1 MTDTI
6 AIADAKANLSAVV
19 KTVQDKGATYI
30 LTVRGVPSAMITP
43 IPQQPP
49 KTLKAKGVLS
59 GLRPKA
65 GREEERESYR
75 EALEARY
82 ANVS

>member
-6 AIADAKANLSAVV
+6 AIADAKANLSSVV
-19 KTVQDKGATYI
+19 KTVQDKGTSYI

-49 KTLKAKGVLS
+49 KRLKAKGLLA

-65 GREEERESYR
+65 NREAEREAYR
-75 EALEARY
+75 EAVEARY
-82 ANVS
+82 ADVS

>member
-1 MTDTI
+1 MADTI
-6 AIADAKANLSAVV
+6 ALADAKTNLSAVV
-19 KTVQDKGATYI
+19 KTVQDTGATYI

-49 KTLKAKGVLS
+49 KTLKAKGMLA
-59 GLRPKA
+59 GLHPKA
-65 GREEERESYR
+65 SREAEKESYR

-82 ANVS
+82 ADVS